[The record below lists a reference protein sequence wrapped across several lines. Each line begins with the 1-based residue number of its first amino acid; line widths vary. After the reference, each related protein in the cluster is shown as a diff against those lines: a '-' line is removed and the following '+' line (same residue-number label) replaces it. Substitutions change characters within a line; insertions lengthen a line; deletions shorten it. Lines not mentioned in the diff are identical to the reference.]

1 MPASRRDENG
11 HSGPRR
17 SGRPSARAPLP
28 ESRRIGDDYYGGII
42 EVAEAGPTC
51 YIHVIGLG
59 SLNIAAP
66 LRLYL
71 EEAKNR
77 GFIEFIFDMADCQGM
92 DSSFMGMIGGLSLDM
107 ERVPGAFVM
116 LVSLSEYNRHLLRQL
131 GLHDFIDE
139 GEVEI
144 PLGIPW
150 TRLDPAAATALDRAR
165 LAYEAHG
172 KLVEIKPENRSR
184 FYDFLKRLGQELL
197 PFLKNEKE
205 GRKDE

>member
-1 MPASRRDENG
+1 
-11 HSGPRR
+11 
-17 SGRPSARAPLP
+17 
-28 ESRRIGDDYYGGII
+28 
-42 EVAEAGPTC
+42 V
-51 YIHVIGLG
+51 
-59 SLNIAAP
+59 AAP

-71 EEAKNR
+71 EEAKTR

-116 LVSLSEYNRHLLRQL
+116 LVALSDYNRHLLRQL

-144 PLGIPW
+144 PRSIQW
-150 TRLDPAAATALDRAR
+150 TRLDPAGATALDRAR

-172 KLVEIKPENRSR
+172 RLVEIKPENRSR
-184 FYDFLKRLGQELL
+184 FYEFVKRLVQELL

-205 GRKDE
+205 DRKDE